1 MKRAQWYAAIGRS
14 ARDTA
19 FGMLT
24 GAFWMA
30 IVAYLIVGSEMPGT
44 LLDIAPSIALFLPAY
59 FGIVLAL
66 NVARTKGD
74 LP

>member
-1 MKRAQWYAAIGRS
+1 
-14 ARDTA
+14 
-19 FGMLT
+19 MLT

-30 IVAYLIVGSEMPGT
+30 IVVYLIVGSETLGT
-44 LLDIAPSIALFLPAY
+44 FLEIAPSIALFLPAY
-59 FGIVLAL
+59 FGIILAL